1 MPVAMLYFNR
11 DAYSVYCKKYKEYWE
26 WVEKR
31 NEQRYKTTIS
41 HGKNY
46 DSKNMMHVF
55 RLLLM
60 AKEIATD
67 KKVNVFRDDRE
78 FLLDIKQGKFE
89 YDELVQKA
97 EELKNGLAE
106 LYKQSDLPNEP
117 EIDQINKLLISMRE
131 KVYSSE

>member
-1 MPVAMLYFNR
+1 
-11 DAYSVYCKKYKEYWE
+11 
-26 WVEKR
+26 
-31 NEQRYKTTIS
+31 
-41 HGKNY
+41 
-46 DSKNMMHVF
+46 
-55 RLLLM
+55 M